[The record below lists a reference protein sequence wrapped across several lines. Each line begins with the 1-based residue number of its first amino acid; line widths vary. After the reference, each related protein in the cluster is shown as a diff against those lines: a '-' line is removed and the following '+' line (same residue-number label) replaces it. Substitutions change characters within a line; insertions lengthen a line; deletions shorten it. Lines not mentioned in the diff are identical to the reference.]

1 MARFAKMKQD
11 CGLTIDHLDGDYHN
25 NTQAN
30 LSLMPGMLNS
40 RKSAK
45 TKKFLFPYKLTCAY
59 VGDSYRLLLTAGDN
73 VLEAKV
79 LEDAE
84 SFVGAL
90 CGLLGTCYPN
100 TGLPTPQDYY
110 SRYKGD

>member
-1 MARFAKMKQD
+1 MARFAKMKRD
-11 CGLTIDHLDGDYHN
+11 CGLTIDHLDGNYHN

-59 VGDSYRLLLTAGDN
+59 VGDSYRLLLTAGDQI
-73 VLEAKV
+73 LEAKV
-79 LEDAE
+79 L
-84 SFVGAL
+84 
-90 CGLLGTCYPN
+90 
-100 TGLPTPQDYY
+100 
-110 SRYKGD
+110 